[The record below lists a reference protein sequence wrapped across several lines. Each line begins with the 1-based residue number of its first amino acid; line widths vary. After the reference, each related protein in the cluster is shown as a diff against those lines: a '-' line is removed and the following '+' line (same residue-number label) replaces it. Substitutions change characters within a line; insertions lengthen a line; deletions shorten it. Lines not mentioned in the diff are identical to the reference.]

1 MPSEPLSLQQ
11 FSTLTR
17 IIYQAAVDQSKWQEF
32 VSTLA
37 LISKTPQSQMFGFDH
52 NSHQSI
58 GILHHNMD
66 PEYLRLYGEYYTN
79 QNFWAK
85 GLLNLDENTVWHS
98 DQIASREFIEQS
110 EFYNDWL
117 RPQEDILRAA
127 AAIVYKGPTRSLMI
141 GCNIR
146 RHDQEDLE
154 EDWMRIVAILLPHI
168 RQAYAMSTIV
178 GQSKLRE
185 LANLKADTG
194 EQLSALIIVSAS
206 GNLIYA
212 NKMAQEILGKDRI
225 IATGLGGAVRFV
237 DVNCALQFRTAL
249 EGLKE
254 NAPNVSRICL
264 DVDVALGPYEV
275 RMAKLDP
282 FDPPIPF
289 SISIGEPALLVTI
302 GRQLPNDNALANL
315 QSKFSLTFAEAAV
328 IDGFSAGKSLRAIS
342 EEKQV
347 SIHTVRNQMKAAMAK
362 LGVRSQIE
370 LMAFLQRL

>member
-1 MPSEPLSLQQ
+1 MAMNLNQ
-11 FSTLTR
+11 FSELTNVV
-17 IIYQAAVDQSKWQEF
+17 YQATLDHSKWSEF
-32 VSTLA
+32 VSKLSYITGVSQSYMIAVGHETQVPFSPVTPNLAPEFFDNYNEHYCRHDLWISSMPTLA
-37 LISKTPQSQMFGFDH
+37 MG
-52 NSHQSI
+52 
-58 GILHHNMD
+58 
-66 PEYLRLYGEYYTN
+66 R
-79 QNFWAK
+79 
-85 GLLNLDENTVWHS
+85 VWES
-98 DQIASREFIEQS
+98 DDVLGRRRVEQS
-110 EFYNDWL
+110 MFYNEWL
-117 RPQEDILRAA
+117 RPQEDILKGLAMVVARNSARAVVLGA
-127 AAIVYKGPTRSLMI
+127 
-141 GCNIR
+141 NIR
-146 RHDQEDLE
+146 RIDKDQVNDNWVDTVKAL
-154 EDWMRIVAILLPHI
+154 APHI
-168 RQAYAMSTIV
+168 RQAFSMSTIV
-178 GQSKLRE
+178 GQDKFDR
-185 LANLKADTG
+185 LAGMQGQARKG
-194 EQLSALIIVSAS
+194 VSAVLVVS
-206 GNLIYA
+206 AQANLIYA
-212 NKMAQEILGKDRI
+212 NETAHGFLDDNKI
-225 IATGLGGAVRFV
+225 IATGLGGADRFV

-328 IDGFSAGKSLRAIS
+328 IDGFSAGKPLRAIS

>member
-1 MPSEPLSLQQ
+1 MVVARNSA
-11 FSTLTR
+11 R
-17 IIYQAAVDQSKWQEF
+17 AV
-32 VSTLA
+32 VLGA
-37 LISKTPQSQMFGFDH
+37 
-52 NSHQSI
+52 
-58 GILHHNMD
+58 
-66 PEYLRLYGEYYTN
+66 
-79 QNFWAK
+79 
-85 GLLNLDENTVWHS
+85 
-98 DQIASREFIEQS
+98 
-110 EFYNDWL
+110 
-117 RPQEDILRAA
+117 
-127 AAIVYKGPTRSLMI
+127 
-141 GCNIR
+141 NIR
-146 RHDQEDLE
+146 RIDKDQVNDNWVDTVKAL
-154 EDWMRIVAILLPHI
+154 APHI
-168 RQAYAMSTIV
+168 RQAFSMSTIV
-178 GQSKLRE
+178 GQDKFDR
-185 LANLKADTG
+185 LAGMQGQARKG
-194 EQLSALIIVSAS
+194 VSAVLVVS
-206 GNLIYA
+206 AQANLIYA
-212 NKMAQEILGKDRI
+212 NETAHGFLDDNKI
-225 IATGLGGAVRFV
+225 IATGLGGADRFV

-328 IDGFSAGKSLRAIS
+328 IDGFSAGKPLRAIS